1 MNSLQTACFGCWFTK
16 SDVKHDARSAQ
27 RHNKELHRV
36 RSLRHVVTTAIRCD
50 GMGQDEKLGGMK
62 NKEEYHWLNDNDS
75 GKPK

>member
-1 MNSLQTACFGCWFTK
+1 MKCEKLTVCVGCRLIK
-16 SDVKHDARSAQ
+16 SEVKHDARSAQ

-36 RSLRHVVTTAIRCD
+36 RSLCHVVTAGIRWDEKVD
-50 GMGQDEKLGGMK
+50 GME